1 MFKILVDKIVDAL
14 CKSGLVTS
22 DDKEIYQF
30 GVETALLKC
39 IHISTMLLIG
49 LSCGLFL
56 ETLLYLVFYLTLR
69 IYAGGYHA
77 KTKFGCYAISW
88 LMIISVVL
96 LTKYFPFQT
105 YLMSWTFIPFFFA
118 IFFLAPVSNKNKPL
132 DSLEKQYYGKT
143 VRKLLAVVFYF
154 PIFHKKYSHVIYR
167 LLKYSRISND
177 AYNWL
182 HPKQTS
188 TEGIL
193 IGLRRMLC
201 ITVRYRRVQ

>member
-143 VRKLLAVVFYF
+143 VRKLLAVVLAFSIFLYF
-154 PIFHKKYSHVIYR
+154 TKNTHMLFIVYLSIVA
-167 LLKYSRISND
+167 L
-177 AYNWL
+177 AMM
-182 HPKQTS
+182 
-188 TEGIL
+188 L
-193 IGLRRMLC
+193 IIGFIQNRHL
-201 ITVRYRRVQ
+201 QKAS